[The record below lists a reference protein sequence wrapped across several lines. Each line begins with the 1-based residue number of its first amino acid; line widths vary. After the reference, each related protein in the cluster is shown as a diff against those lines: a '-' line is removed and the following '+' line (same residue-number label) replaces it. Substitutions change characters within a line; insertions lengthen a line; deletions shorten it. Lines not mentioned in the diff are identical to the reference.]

1 MKITTQKNKLSVF
14 KILLPIMLLLVIV
27 LLLNTKESS
36 TEFISKDFNP
46 YYKSMPNEYVSLI
59 EKKTTINDSNYF
71 ALLSQKVGTRELL
84 ILKAFPTE
92 EEKNSSFNVK
102 VLGQNNTDY
111 QQRITNKPYLYNYDE
126 VTYGVI
132 KTKLPFVNIKSIE
145 IDQVYRNKKLKPWTS
160 IIEVFPFKN
169 LSVSSNNK
177 ESTYPILEE
186 ANGYQEVYD
195 AFCTKFELKQISRNL
210 IQKEQKLYRTEMSL
224 DDYISDKKNT
234 VVRLN
239 NLNQFLIEIQQP
251 AFEINESWF
260 TEQVFNNISFKDYL
274 NSYSETK
281 MNLDSFLDLE
291 KIFLSSALNKL
302 FAVKSTHLDLVYNQ
316 ETNKFEPLLA
326 EFKIEG
332 DLLGFIRKSQLTS
345 TGFVSNLTSAYDEIL
360 RVDIQN
366 DIISKISNF
375 EDKIAQIN
383 SFNIN
388 SIFDVDNININQKV
402 IAKSLY
408 PSSVLKT
415 ELLAVNK
422 SKLKL
427 KVFNLSNYPVRILEL
442 NHLQKKIIT
451 ELETPTFIA
460 SRSSD
465 TVTFNLPRS
474 FENLFVNKKTKQT
487 GFVLEKHIY
496 DLFLGYEINN
506 SNKLFETI
514 IPFQKTENIDVD
526 LFREKT
532 KLEQIPNIVINKER
546 KAVTFS
552 KLNIELNVPLVIPQG
567 YKFTLK
573 PGTKLDIKEGGKV
586 ISHGPLIF
594 EANKDNPIYISTSD
608 GRGQGFLVLAE
619 GKMSRLRNVTFD
631 GLRNLV
637 HGTWNVTGAV
647 TFYESPVKLFRTT
660 VKNNHC
666 EDALNVVRADFEMR
680 NSRIE
685 GTQSDAFDGD
695 FVTGKIIDSEFYNL
709 GNDAIDVSGSN
720 ILIKNVIVKDAKDKG
735 LSAGEDSQMRI
746 INVEVHNS
754 EIAVAGKDL
763 SIVDVEN
770 FKVYN
775 TKLGFTAFQKKPE
788 FGPSDIK
795 VKNLK
800 LEGVEMDYLIESSSS
815 LYVDGKKIETSENVK
830 DRMYGVEFGRSSA
843 ETRNI
848 QQ

>member
-1 MKITTQKNKLSVF
+1 
-14 KILLPIMLLLVIV
+14 MLI
-27 LLLNTKESS
+27 
-36 TEFISKDFNP
+36 
-46 YYKSMPNEYVSLI
+46 Y
-59 EKKTTINDSNYF
+59 
-71 ALLSQKVGTRELL
+71 
-84 ILKAFPTE
+84 
-92 EEKNSSFNVK
+92 
-102 VLGQNNTDY
+102 
-111 QQRITNKPYLYNYDE
+111 
-126 VTYGVI
+126 
-132 KTKLPFVNIKSIE
+132 
-145 IDQVYRNKKLKPWTS
+145 
-160 IIEVFPFKN
+160 
-169 LSVSSNNK
+169 
-177 ESTYPILEE
+177 
-186 ANGYQEVYD
+186 
-195 AFCTKFELKQISRNL
+195 
-210 IQKEQKLYRTEMSL
+210 
-224 DDYISDKKNT
+224 
-234 VVRLN
+234 
-239 NLNQFLIEIQQP
+239 
-251 AFEINESWF
+251 
-260 TEQVFNNISFKDYL
+260 
-274 NSYSETK
+274 
-281 MNLDSFLDLE
+281 LE
-291 KIFLSSALNKL
+291 K
-302 FAVKSTHLDLVYNQ
+302 
-316 ETNKFEPLLA
+316 
-326 EFKIEG
+326 
-332 DLLGFIRKSQLTS
+332 
-345 TGFVSNLTSAYDEIL
+345 
-360 RVDIQN
+360 
-366 DIISKISNF
+366 
-375 EDKIAQIN
+375 
-383 SFNIN
+383 
-388 SIFDVDNININQKV
+388 
-402 IAKSLY
+402 
-408 PSSVLKT
+408 
-415 ELLAVNK
+415 
-422 SKLKL
+422 
-427 KVFNLSNYPVRILEL
+427 
-442 NHLQKKIIT
+442 
-451 ELETPTFIA
+451 
-460 SRSSD
+460 
-465 TVTFNLPRS
+465 
-474 FENLFVNKKTKQT
+474 
-487 GFVLEKHIY
+487 
-496 DLFLGYEINN
+496 
-506 SNKLFETI
+506 
-514 IPFQKTENIDVD
+514 
-526 LFREKT
+526 KT

-637 HGTWNVTGAV
+637 HGSWNVTGAV